1 MFGLGG
7 WEIMLLVVAGL
18 LFFGPKK
25 LPQLMRQAGK
35 VMHEVKKASSEFQ
48 YSIERE
54 LDDDEFRRAHKKAK
68 KKAKKLQDRGIE
80 VDEHALMRAEVD
92 ALGPDPVPANA
103 GGTESEKSGDSPA
116 QPAGNG
122 ANASVPGN
130 GHESKAPA
138 GPASAPATVPDAPAR
153 PAAGVV
159 PGEAR
164 THGDES
170 KAGRG

>member
-68 KKAKKLQDRGIE
+68 KKAKKLQERGIE
-80 VDEHALMRAEVD
+80 ADEHALMRAEVD
-92 ALGPDPVPANA
+92 ALGPDPVPVNA
-103 GGTESEKSGDSPA
+103 AGTDAEEPA
-116 QPAGNG
+116 SQPAGNG
-122 ANASVPGN
+122 GSAPAPASGN
-130 GHESKAPA
+130 GH
-138 GPASAPATVPDAPAR
+138 AS
-153 PAAGVV
+153 PAAGGAV
-159 PGEAR
+159 PAEAR